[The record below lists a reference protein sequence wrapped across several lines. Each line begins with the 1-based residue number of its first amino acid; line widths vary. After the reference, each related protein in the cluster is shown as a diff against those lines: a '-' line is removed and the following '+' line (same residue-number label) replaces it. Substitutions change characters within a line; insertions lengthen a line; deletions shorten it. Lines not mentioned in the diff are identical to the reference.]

1 MLFSIDFVG
10 NVLYLLL
17 FAVAVMAVYY
27 ALPGKGKPALLFVS
41 GAVFYT
47 LSDWKMAAVLV
58 LTMGWTWLCAS
69 RMQKGHRKG
78 WMIAGV
84 ASVVAMLFF
93 FKYHQFFLPAF
104 HALLGRFGL
113 DSDLLTILMPLGIS
127 YYSFKAISYVVDV
140 YKGKYEAEKNPV
152 WYASYLLY
160 FPEIVSGPIS
170 RYNDF
175 KGAISQNIT
184 YSSRNME
191 EGAYL
196 IIKGLFMKLVIANRL
211 VDYID
216 RVFDNYVRH
225 TGLALWAAV
234 LFYTIRLYC
243 DFAGYS
249 SIAIGISRLFGLHRV
264 DNFIRPY
271 FAVDIR
277 DFWDRWHISL
287 SSWLKDY
294 VYIPLGGSRCAK
306 WRSKLNVMIVFA
318 VSGLWHGSGLNF
330 LVWGLYHGLL
340 NILTPKRKEQP
351 IGIKRLG
358 LILLNFC
365 AVAFGWIFFGL
376 PSMGD
381 ACRYIGCMF
390 TNLSF
395 TMTDIQGVVS
405 PFTGDNTC
413 VAFGLVTLFFIGC
426 LLIREWYEEK
436 RKLSVDT
443 VATMPW
449 QVFLLSSVLL
459 FGNFGTSG
467 FIYANF

>member
-1 MLFSIDFVG
+1 MLSVDLVG

-17 FAVAVMAVYY
+17 FALATMAVYY
-27 ALPGKGKPALLFVS
+27 ALPGKGKQVFLFIVS
-41 GAVFYT
+41 TLFYA
-47 LSDWKMAAVLV
+47 LSDCKMALVLV
-58 LTMGWTWLCAS
+58 LTVVWTWFCS
-69 RMQKGHRKG
+69 HRIQKAHSKG
-78 WMIAGV
+78 WMAAGV
-84 ASVVAMLFF
+84 ASVAAMLFF
-93 FKYHQFFLPAF
+93 FKYHQFFLPSVQT
-104 HALLGRFGL
+104 LLGRFGL
-113 DSDLLTILMPLGIS
+113 AGDALTILMPLGVS
-127 YYSFKAISYVVDV
+127 YYSFKAVSYVVDV
-140 YKGKYEAEKNPV
+140 YKGKYEAEKNIL

-175 KGAISQNIT
+175 KGAMNRTVTFSGQNV
-184 YSSRNME
+184 E
-191 EGAYL
+191 EGFYL

-216 RVFDNYVRH
+216 RVFEGYIRY
-225 TGLALWAAV
+225 TGLALWVAV
-234 LFYTIRLYC
+234 VFYTIRLYC

-249 SIAIGISRLFGLHRV
+249 SIAIGISRLLGLHKV
-264 DNFIRPY
+264 DNFVRPY

-294 VYIPLGGSRCAK
+294 IYIPLGGSRCAK
-306 WRSKLNVMIVFA
+306 WRSKLNVLIVFA

-340 NILTPKRKEQP
+340 NILTPKRKQQP
-351 IGIKRLG
+351 TGFKKCG
-358 LILLNFC
+358 LVLLNFC

-376 PSMGD
+376 PSLGD

-395 TMTDIQGVVS
+395 TMADIQSVVS

-413 VAFGLVTLFFIGC
+413 VAFGLVTMFFVGCLFF
-426 LLIREWYEEK
+426 REWYEEK

-443 VATMPW
+443 VAKMPW
-449 QVFLLSSVLL
+449 QVFLLSSVML
-459 FGNFGTSG
+459 FGNFGASG

>member
-1 MLFSIDFVG
+1 MLLSIDLVG
-10 NVLYLLL
+10 NVLHLLL
-17 FAVAVMAVYY
+17 FALAAMVIYY
-27 ALPGKGKPALLFVS
+27 ALPGKGKEVFLLVAS
-41 GAVFYT
+41 TLFYT
-47 LSDWKMAAVLV
+47 LSDYRMALVLV
-58 LTMGWTWLCAS
+58 LTAAWTWLCS
-69 RMQKGHRKG
+69 NRMQKAHRKV
-78 WMIAGV
+78 WMVVGV
-84 ASVVAMLFF
+84 VSVAAMLFF
-93 FKYHQFFLPAF
+93 FKYHQFFLPSVQ
-104 HALLGRFGL
+104 ALLGRFGL
-113 DSDLLTILMPLGIS
+113 GGDALMILMPLGVS

-140 YKGKYEAEKNPV
+140 YKGKYEAEKNV
-152 WYASYLLY
+152 LWYASYLLY

-175 KGAISQNIT
+175 KGAISRKITFSGQNV
-184 YSSRNME
+184 E
-191 EGAYL
+191 EGFYL

-216 RVFDNYVRH
+216 RVFENYVRH
-225 TGLALWAAV
+225 TGMALWVAV
-234 LFYTIRLYC
+234 IFYTIRLYC

-249 SIAIGISRLFGLHRV
+249 SIAIGISRLLGLHRV
-264 DNFIRPY
+264 DNFVRPY

-294 VYIPLGGSRCAK
+294 IYIPLGGSRCAK
-306 WRSKLNVMIVFA
+306 WRSKLNVLIVFA

-330 LVWGLYHGLL
+330 LVWGLYHGVL
-340 NILTPKRKEQP
+340 NILTPKRKQQP
-351 IGIKRLG
+351 TGFKKFG

-376 PSMGD
+376 PSLGD

-395 TMTDIQGVVS
+395 TMADIQRVVS

-413 VAFGLVTLFFIGC
+413 VAFGLVTMFFVACLF
-426 LLIREWYEEK
+426 LREWYEEK
-436 RKLSVDT
+436 HKLSVDT
-443 VATMPW
+443 VAKIPW
-449 QVFLLSSVLL
+449 QVFLLSSVML
-459 FGNFGTSG
+459 FGNFGASG